1 MVRRETELTQKQAQQ
16 ILGDLYK
23 ARTAKIAIT
32 SVFCAIGA
40 LLLILAFVMYRKNK
54 ALGNLQAIDHYSDNQ
69 TEEEGLLP
77 GQKVERRQIK
87 I

>member
-1 MVRRETELTQKQAQQ
+1 M
-16 ILGDLYK
+16 

-32 SVFCAIGA
+32 SVFCVIGA
-40 LLLILAFVMYRKNK
+40 LLLILSIIMYRKNK

>member
-16 ILGDLYK
+16 ILGDLYM
-23 ARTAKIAIT
+23 ARKAKIAIT
-32 SVFCAIGA
+32 SVLCVIGA
-40 LLLILAFVMYRKNK
+40 LLLILSFVMYRKHK
-54 ALGNLQAIDHYSDNQ
+54 ALGNLEAVERYSDNQ
-69 TEEEGLLP
+69 TEEEGLLS

>member
-1 MVRRETELTQKQAQQ
+1 LVRRETELTQKQAQQ
-16 ILGDLYK
+16 ILGDLYM

-32 SVFCAIGA
+32 SVFCVIGA
-40 LLLILAFVMYRKNK
+40 LLLILSIIMYRKNK